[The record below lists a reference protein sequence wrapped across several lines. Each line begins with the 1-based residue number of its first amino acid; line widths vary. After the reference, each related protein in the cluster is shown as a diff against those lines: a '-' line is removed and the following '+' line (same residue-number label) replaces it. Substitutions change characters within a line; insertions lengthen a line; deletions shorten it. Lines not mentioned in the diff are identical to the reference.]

1 MEKMFVY
8 NVNGTILEDTVAFGD
23 AWRKAKELAKAEQCG
38 IFRQVVYGENIRN
51 EYYAKGGI
59 FLNERFYEPDKLYI
73 F

>member
-8 NVNGTILEDTVAFGD
+8 NVNGTILEDNVAFGD
-23 AWRKAKELAKAEQCG
+23 AWRKAKELAKSEQCG
-38 IFRQVVYGENIRN
+38 IFRQVVNGEDIRN